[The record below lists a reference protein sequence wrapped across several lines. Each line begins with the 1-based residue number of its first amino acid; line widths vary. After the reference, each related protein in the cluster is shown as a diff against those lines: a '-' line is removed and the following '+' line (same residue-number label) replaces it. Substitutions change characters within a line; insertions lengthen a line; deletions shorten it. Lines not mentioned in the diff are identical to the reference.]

1 MRPCACRRCSI
12 MNKTLLKLYRVHP
25 LARNVPALLVDDS
38 PFDGGDDA
46 GDRHERRLVE
56 DSAHRH
62 RVNSGAARVFPTHQW
77 LEQAASAGGGAP
89 LPQGRSETTPEARG
103 PKGDANN
110 RE

>member
-1 MRPCACRRCSI
+1 M

-62 RVNSGAARVFPTHQW
+62 RMKS
-77 LEQAASAGGGAP
+77 EGGAMHRMRRW
-89 LPQGRSETTPEARG
+89 LSHCSHSHSGRRG
-103 PKGDANN
+103 L
-110 RE
+110 RQE